1 MLSSEYKVDA
11 AKVAHTRDALSAVK
25 FPMLVAALLLF
36 VLPGGRVSA
45 ELLSGCTAY
54 AFSPSTVHLDIPSSS
69 FVTGTRAFYSD
80 SGCTVATGDTIS
92 AGSGWVYADAE
103 DEAESVCQEKVSSTS
118 TATRLWDL
126 YPEYATG
133 NQKLWKCS
141 GSSSSKGS
149 GANGKKGK
157 YLAKKVYIPPTGVT
171 LNQTDLKLTA
181 VDGLNSGIE
190 FQRVDAAGVG
200 IPSVIELGFL
210 DAVDV
215 WSNIGKGYEVCFPQI
230 GRIVFLDAASSPR
243 MVSMDVDYEHRDG
256 YTCAALDKAGTL
268 VLVKSDDSADVPP
281 ALEQPLTNCEITTTH
296 RLNLRDAADGAVV
309 QLVIPANHRLTP
321 SARTQSWFRVVYA
334 DTGGWVS
341 ARFVNTQGDCAYRP
355 LT

>member
-1 MLSSEYKVDA
+1 MLSYEYKVDGRN
-11 AKVAHTRDALSAVK
+11 VAHTRNALSACKV
-25 FPMLVAALLLF
+25 PMLVAALLLF
-36 VLPGGRVSA
+36 FLPGGQVSA
-45 ELLSGCTAY
+45 ELRSGCTAY
-54 AFSPSTVHLDIPSSS
+54 VFSPSTVYLDFPSSS
-69 FVTGTRAFYSD
+69 FVKGTRAFYSD
-80 SGCTVATGDTIS
+80 SACTVATGDTIS

-126 YPEYATG
+126 YPEYATA

-141 GSSSSKGS
+141 GGS
-149 GANGKKGK
+149 GGRSSGGNGKKGK

-181 VDGLNSGIE
+181 VDGLNSGIQ

-230 GRIVFLDAASSPR
+230 GRIVFLDAATSPR
-243 MVSMDVDYEHRDG
+243 HGVDGCRLRASRRLYLRRAGPGRHLGAGENRTIAL
-256 YTCAALDKAGTL
+256 TCHPATGAA
-268 VLVKSDDSADVPP
+268 AD
-281 ALEQPLTNCEITTTH
+281 E
-296 RLNLRDAADGAVV
+296 LRDHDDAPTEPARCGRRGGCAV
-309 QLVIPANHRLTP
+309 
-321 SARTQSWFRVVYA
+321 
-334 DTGGWVS
+334 
-341 ARFVNTQGDCAYRP
+341 GDSS
-355 LT
+355 